1 MAATSDEKAPL
12 LGSDHG
18 SEDGSVDEA
27 SIAGE
32 DVGVLSSSNIK
43 EDDSDEPPPYKAT
56 EKKKAFYKYLPG
68 YGVFR
73 LVKKASPYSLY
84 VLMLL
89 LAAYLLNQLNRY
101 TLPVT
106 TKAVAQDVH
115 YGSKSCMIS
124 EATEHNSWISQE
136 ELKELTSMCSNNAH
150 K

>member
-18 SEDGSVDEA
+18 SEDASDEEG

-32 DVGVLSSSNIK
+32 DVGVLSSTSIK
-43 EDDSDEPPPYKAT
+43 EDASDKPPLQEDT
-56 EKKKAFYKYLPG
+56 GKKAFYKYLPG

-124 EATEHNSWISQE
+124 EAAEHNHWISQAE
-136 ELKELTSMCSNNAH
+136 VEKLCSDNAH

>member
-1 MAATSDEKAPL
+1 MAATSDEKKPL

-18 SEDGSVDEA
+18 SEDASDEEA
-27 SIAGE
+27 SIAE
-32 DVGVLSSSNIK
+32 DVGVLSSSSIK
-43 EDDSDEPPPYKAT
+43 EDASDQPPSQEAT
-56 EKKKAFYKYLPG
+56 GKKAFYKYLPG

-73 LVKKASPYSLY
+73 MVKKASPYSLY

-124 EATEHNSWISQE
+124 EAAEHNHWISQAE
-136 ELKELTSMCSNNAH
+136 VKELCSDNAH